1 MDKGKSKDGG
11 NDARNGWKE
20 PEELKTFCDLCAAQV
35 LDDKRSEGFLKREG
49 VDAVIKQLDE
59 MGKVVSYTQFKNKWD
74 HLRKQWKVYKECF
87 EREIGLGI
95 DSITGKLEASDE
107 WWTRKIV
114 VSSLYI
120 IVKNS
125 TVYNYIMF

>member
-35 LDDKRSEGFLKREG
+35 LDDKRSGGFLKREG
-49 VDAVIKQLDE
+49 VDTVIKQLDE
-59 MGKVVSYTQFKNKWD
+59 MGKVVSYMQFKNKWD

-87 EREIGLGI
+87 ECKTGLGI